1 MTTKPVTMD
10 QITHLIPTGKH
21 QGLHADMLAYVVKS
35 GPCTRKVL
43 LAMFG
48 DMPATPANTKHIDNI
63 IRVLSDK
70 GLLVNVAKAGMNLWV
85 VGDGSNAI
93 LRPHQLRTP
102 SKTRSKCTVLED
114 ADAGLV
120 ITPPRRIDVMGGALY
135 RPGPSVCPRAGAMDY
150 RSIPSRGFRC

>member
-93 LRPHQLRTP
+93 LRPHQLKKPAKRV
-102 SKTRSKCTVLED
+102 VLED
-114 ADAGLV
+114 AYSGLT
-120 ITPPRRIDVMGGALY
+120 ITPPRQIDVMGGPPY
-135 RPGPSVCPRAGAMDY
+135 QPGPSVCHRAGAMDY